1 MKLGL
6 VSDTH
11 GQNVYI
17 ERARDLFRQQEID
30 QLIHTGD
37 VTRVKHLTPLLE
49 LEVLIHLVM
58 GNMDRRQN
66 EFESVAETGAFTYH
80 GSSGQFA
87 VDGRTI
93 SFTHGHL
100 DSTMRALRS
109 DSVYL
114 IHGHTH
120 ERRDEMYKSCRILN
134 PGSVKPPSPSVAV
147 LNIESD
153 SLQFFSLDD

>member
-1 MKLGL
+1 LKLGL
-6 VSDTH
+6 ISDTH
-11 GQNVYI
+11 GHTEYTEQ
-17 ERARDLFRQQEID
+17 ARDLFRQEEIE

-49 LEVLIHLVM
+49 LEVPIHLVM

-66 EFESVAETGAFTYH
+66 EFESVSETGAFSFY
-80 GSSGQFA
+80 GSSGQVS
-87 VDGRTI
+87 VDGETI

-109 DSVYL
+109 DSDYL

-134 PGSVKPPSPSVAV
+134 PGSVKPPNSSVATLETMKKNV
-147 LNIESD
+147 EFFPLNK
-153 SLQFFSLDD
+153 